1 MATASENARKVL
13 NSIKAKLNLDK
24 FPRGTF
30 IEGNGSEPC
39 PRDLRLQFFETQ
51 EQCKSLKQELN
62 PMNPLT

>member
-30 IEGNGSEPC
+30 IEGVTN
-39 PRDLRLQFFETQ
+39 
-51 EQCKSLKQELN
+51 CKQNFSQN
-62 PMNPLT
+62 PPKFN